1 MHKKYIAMAAFMAL
15 MLACLGWWGYRSY
28 WQPDPQIQ
36 EQLNQQFGSEFFNS
50 FAPEEP
56 AGAESVTTGI
66 LERIELQ
73 RTGRA
78 GAPPLSADIAGARI
92 SEEEIINQYAPQ
104 FRSLENSAASRL
116 DALFAAALQEYRQ
129 QKQAGTLNLSELARK
144 YIQAGTMLEANVDGQ
159 FYASLNALQAK
170 LEANNQ
176 STAVI
181 AEIKKEYAA
190 AKAQKRSELLAQAR
204 R

>member
-1 MHKKYIAMAAFMAL
+1 MHKKHVKIAAFTAL
-15 MLACLGWWGYRSY
+15 MLACLGWWGYSSY
-28 WQPDPQIQ
+28 WRPDPQVQ

-50 FAPEEP
+50 FPLEEP
-56 AGAESVTTGI
+56 AGAEPVATAAV
-66 LERIELQ
+66 ERIEPP
-73 RTGRA
+73 RTVQA
-78 GAPPLSADIAGARI
+78 GTPPISADISGSRM
-92 SEEEIINQYAPQ
+92 SEEEIINQYVPQ
-104 FRSLENSAASRL
+104 FRSLEKTAASRL

-144 YIQAGTMLEANVDGQ
+144 YIQAGTRLEANVDGQ
-159 FYASLNALQAK
+159 FYASLNAMQAE

-181 AEIKKEYAA
+181 AEIKQEYAA
-190 AKAQKRSELLAQAR
+190 AKAQKRAELLAQAR